1 MNNHTQKIAYL
12 QDQIKSAKSASP
24 LALRYGSGNSN
35 TTRTKSYKNGSRKL
49 DFGSL
54 DEIVHIDPVKC
65 VAVVEPRVTMEKL
78 VQAVLPYGLT
88 VPLVPEFK
96 GITVGGA
103 IMGGAAESSSHE
115 WGTFN
120 DICSAYEIL
129 CGNGDLLRVSPTE
142 NADIFYGI
150 AGSYGS
156 LGVLVSAEVRLI
168 PASDYVFLR
177 YHVFSDPQKAIQL
190 IQSLSHAEA
199 APDYI
204 DGIVFARDQAVVIE
218 GHRKPTHS
226 SLVSLEPAYSEW
238 YFQHVK
244 GIADGRL
251 PQEETISLQDYL
263 FRYDRGAF
271 WMGAYLLRFPLLARI
286 VAQGIF
292 KIGKGKER
300 FSEAEVRDFCKI
312 HYPNTLLRTLTSPF
326 MNSQRLWGLFHKAEK
341 WVQDRNILQDFCIPE
356 HRAEQFLEDALLD
369 PGTFPL
375 WLCPIKGTR
384 HPQIFSPHLISE
396 DNPTGRFINIGVY
409 GLPSYYAPIEQITKK
424 LEWKTWACGGKKVL
438 YSNSCYTQDE
448 FWEIYSREA
457 YEALRTRTRANGIF
471 HEITDKVLSR

>member
-1 MNNHTQKIAYL
+1 MNDHTQKIAYL
-12 QDQIKSAKSASP
+12 QGQIKSNKNASP
-24 LALRYGSGNSN
+24 IALQYASGNSN

-49 DFGSL
+49 DCGSL
-54 DEIVHIDPVKC
+54 DEIVHIDPVNC

-88 VPLVPEFK
+88 VPIVPEFK

-103 IMGGAAESSSHE
+103 IMGGAAESSSHR

-129 CGNGDLLRVSPTE
+129 CGDGEVLRASPME

-156 LGVLVSAEVRLI
+156 IGILVSAEVRLI
-168 PASDYVFLR
+168 PASEYVHLR
-177 YHVFSDPQKAIQL
+177 YHCFSNLKEAIQL
-190 IQSLSHAEA
+190 IKNLSHAVA

-218 GHRKPTHS
+218 GWRKPTKS
-226 SLVSLEPAYSEW
+226 SLVSLKPAYAEW

-251 PQEETISLQDYL
+251 PKEETLSLQDYL

-286 VAQGIF
+286 IAQGIF

-300 FSEAEVRDFCKI
+300 FSEAEVQHFCKV
-312 HYPNTLLRTLTSPF
+312 HYPNSFIRTLSCPF
-326 MNSQRLWGLFHKAEK
+326 MDSQRLWGLFHKAEK
-341 WVQDRNILQDFCIPE
+341 WVQDRNLLQDFCIPE
-356 HRAEQFLEDALLD
+356 SRAEDFLEDALQD

-375 WLCPIKGTR
+375 WLCPIKGTSE
-384 HPQIFSPHLISE
+384 PQIFSPHLIAE

-409 GLPSYYAPIEQITKK
+409 GLPSYYAPIAQITKK
-424 LEWKTWACGGKKVL
+424 LEWKTWAYGGRKVL
-438 YSNSCYTQDE
+438 YSNSCYSPDE
-448 FWEIYSREA
+448 FWEIYSREV
-457 YEALRTRTRANGIF
+457 YEALRAKTRVNGVL

>member
-1 MNNHTQKIAYL
+1 MDSHVQKIQRL
-12 QDQIKSAKSASP
+12 QERIKGNNSISP
-24 LALRYGSGNSN
+24 IALRYGSGNSN

-54 DEIVHIDPVKC
+54 DEIVHIDPIRL

-78 VQAVLPYGLT
+78 VKAVLPYGLT

-103 IMGGAAESSSHE
+103 IMGGAAESSSHRL
-115 WGTFN
+115 GTFH

-129 CGNGDLLRVSPTE
+129 CGDGTLLRASPGE
-142 NADIFYGI
+142 NADIFHGI
-150 AGSYGS
+150 SGSYGS
-156 LGVLVSAEVRLI
+156 LGILVSAEIQLV
-168 PASDYVFLR
+168 PAQDTVELR
-177 YHVFSDPQKAIQL
+177 YRCFSNPQEAIQL
-190 IQSLSHAEA
+190 IQSLSHAVD

-218 GHRKPTHS
+218 GWLKPAQST
-226 SLVSLEPAYSEW
+226 LVSLEPASSEW

-244 GIADGRL
+244 GIADGRF
-251 PQEETISLQDYL
+251 PREEAITLQDYL

-292 KIGKGKER
+292 KLGKCKER
-300 FSEAEVRDFCKI
+300 FSEAEVRDFCKV
-312 HYPNTLLRTLTSPF
+312 HYPSTFLRALSCPF

-356 HRAEQFLEDALLD
+356 HQAGRFLEDALED

-375 WLCPIKGTR
+375 WLCPIKGTS
-384 HPQIFSPHLISE
+384 HPQIFAPHLIAA